1 LREPVQFFEQTTR
14 SYVDEHLWTLRC
26 DLATGA
32 SQTLMSSFDVLAM
45 ELHVCDTI
53 STQFRT
59 GDRTPIRKMKSER
72 NAVYS
77 CIREAAL
84 P

>member
-1 LREPVQFFEQTTR
+1 
-14 SYVDEHLWTLRC
+14 
-26 DLATGA
+26 
-32 SQTLMSSFDVLAM
+32 MSSFDVLAM
-45 ELHVCDTI
+45 ELHVCDRI